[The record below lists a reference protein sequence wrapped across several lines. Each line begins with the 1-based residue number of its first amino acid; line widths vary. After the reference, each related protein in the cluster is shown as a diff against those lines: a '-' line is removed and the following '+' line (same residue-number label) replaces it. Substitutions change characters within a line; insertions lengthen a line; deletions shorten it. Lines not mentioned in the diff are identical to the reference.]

1 MKLTLSVI
9 KADIGGYV
17 GHSDTHPEVVE
28 TVKSVVSAEKEK
40 GNLIDI
46 SILTCGDDI
55 AIVMTHTHG
64 VDSELVHGIAWNAFE
79 KGTEVAKK
87 LKLYGAG
94 QDLLTDAFSGNIKGL
109 GPGVAEMEFEERP
122 SEPVIVFFADKTS
135 PSAWNLPLYE
145 MFADPMNTA
154 GLVIDP
160 KMHDGY
166 TFEVLDVYTGKAVKL
181 STPAELYDLLALI
194 GSVGKYVVKNVYRN
208 YDGEIAA
215 TASTQRLSLMAGQ
228 YVGKDDPVM
237 IVRSQSGFPAIGEI
251 LEPFARPWIVEGW
264 MRGSH
269 NGPLMP
275 VSFDDARPSRFDGPP
290 RVIGAGYQLSEGK
303 LVGPTDMFR
312 DPAFDKARIKAQ
324 DMADI
329 LRRQGIFEPHRLP
342 AEEMEYT
349 TLPKILKKLENR
361 FYDIEEQR
369 LEKDQVIEKEDMD

>member
-1 MKLTLSVI
+1 MKLTFSVI

-28 TVKSVVSAEKEK
+28 TVRSIAEKEK
-40 GNLIDI
+40 EKGTLIDCD
-46 SILTCGDDI
+46 ILTCGDDI

-64 VDSELVHGIAWNAFE
+64 VDSEVVHGIAWNAFE

-237 IVRSQSGFPAIGEI
+237 IVRSQSGFPAVGEI

-275 VSFDDARPSRFDGPP
+275 VSFEDARPSRFDGPP
-290 RVIGAGYQLSEGK
+290 RVIAAGYQVAEGR

-312 DPAFDKARIKAQ
+312 DPAFDKARIRAQ

-369 LEKDQVIEKEDMD
+369 LEKDQVIDKEDMD

>member
-17 GHSDTHPEVVE
+17 GHSATHPEVVE
-28 TVKSVVSAEKEK
+28 TVKNVAEQEKEK
-40 GNLIDI
+40 GNLIDV

-64 VDSELVHGIAWNAFE
+64 VDNELVHGIAWNAFE
-79 KGTEVAKK
+79 RGTEVAKK

-166 TFEVLDVYTGKAVKL
+166 TFEVLDVYTGKAVRL
-181 STPAELYDLLALI
+181 STPTELYDLLALI
-194 GSVGKYVVKNVYRN
+194 GSVGKYVVKNVYRD

-237 IVRSQSGFPAIGEI
+237 IVRSQSGFPAVGEI

-275 VSFDDARPSRFDGPP
+275 VSFEDARPSRFDGPP
-290 RVIGAGYQLSEGK
+290 RVIAAGYQLSEGK

-312 DPAFDKARIKAQ
+312 DPAFDKARVRAQ

-369 LEKDQVIEKEDMD
+369 LDKDQVIEKEDMD

>member
-1 MKLTLSVI
+1 MKITFSVI

-17 GHSDTHPEVVE
+17 GHSDTHPEVVQ
-28 TVKSVVSAEKEK
+28 TVKEFVEQEKQK
-40 GNLIDI
+40 GNLIDTD
-46 SILTCGDDI
+46 ILTCGDDI
-55 AIVMTHTHG
+55 AIVMTHQHG
-64 VDSELVHGIAWNAFE
+64 VDSEIVHKIAWDAFE
-79 KGTEVAKK
+79 KGTDVAKK

-122 SEPVIVFFADKTS
+122 SEPVLVFFADKTS

-160 KMHDGY
+160 KMHDGFS
-166 TFEVLDVYTGKAVKL
+166 FEVLDVYTGKAVKL
-181 STPAELYDLLALI
+181 NTPSETYDLLALI

-237 IVRSQSGFPAIGEI
+237 IVRAQSGFPAVGEV

-275 VSFDDARPSRFDGPP
+275 VSFEDARPSRFDGPP
-290 RVIGAGYQLSEGK
+290 RVIAGGYQVSEGK
-303 LVGPTDMFR
+303 LVGPTDLFR
-312 DPAFDKARIKAQ
+312 DPAFDKARQTAQ
-324 DMADI
+324 EMADI

-349 TLPKILKKLENR
+349 TLPKILKKLDGR
-361 FYDIEEQR
+361 FYD
-369 LEKDQVIEKEDMD
+369 LEVEKLDKDQVLEKEDMD

>member
-1 MKLTLSVI
+1 MRITLSVI

-17 GHSDTHPEVVE
+17 GHSATHPEVVE
-28 TVKSVVSAEKEK
+28 TVRSIAKAEKEK
-40 GNLIDI
+40 GNLIDCG
-46 SILTCGDDI
+46 ILTCGDDI
-55 AIVMTHTHG
+55 AIVMTHIHG
-64 VDSELVHGIAWNAFE
+64 VDSELVHGIAWKAFE
-79 KGTEVAKK
+79 EGTKVAKK

-94 QDLLTDAFSGNIKGL
+94 QDLLSEAFSGNVKGL

-160 KMHDGY
+160 KMHDGF

-181 STPAELYDLLALI
+181 STPSELYDLLALI
-194 GSVGKYVVKNVYRN
+194 GSVSKYVVKNVYRN
-208 YDGEIAA
+208 FDGEIGA
-215 TASTQRLSLMAGQ
+215 TASTQRLSLIAGQ

-237 IVRSQSGFPAIGEI
+237 IVRSQSGFPAVGEI

-275 VSFDDARPSRFDGPP
+275 TSFKDARPSRFDGPP
-290 RVIGAGYQLSEGK
+290 RVIAAGYQIAEGK
-303 LVGPTDMFR
+303 LIGPTDLFD
-312 DPAFDKARIKAQ
+312 DPAFDRARSKASEIAN
-324 DMADI
+324 I

-349 TLPKILKKLENR
+349 SLPKVMQKLEGR
-361 FYDIEEQR
+361 FYDTETHKASGE
-369 LEKDQVIEKEDMD
+369 LIEKEDMD

>member
-1 MKLTLSVI
+1 MKITFSVI

-17 GHSDTHPEVVE
+17 GHSATHPEVVE
-28 TVKSVVSAEKEK
+28 KVKEVVKGEKEK
-40 GNLIDI
+40 GNLIDCG
-46 SILTCGDDI
+46 ILTCGDDI

-64 VDSELVHGIAWNAFE
+64 VDSELVHGIAWKAFE
-79 KGTEVAKK
+79 EGTKVAKK

-94 QDLLTDAFSGNIKGL
+94 QDLLSEAFSGNVKGL

-160 KMHDGY
+160 KMHDGF

-194 GSVGKYVVKNVYRN
+194 GSVSKYVVKNVYRN
-208 YDGEIAA
+208 FDGEIAA
-215 TASTQRLSLMAGQ
+215 TASTQRLSLIAGQ

-237 IVRSQSGFPAIGEI
+237 IVRSQSGFPAVGEI

-275 VSFDDARPSRFDGPP
+275 TSFKDARPSRFDGPP
-290 RVIGAGYQLSEGK
+290 RVIAAGYQVAEGK
-303 LVGPTDMFR
+303 LIGPTDLFD
-312 DPAFDKARIKAQ
+312 DPAFDRARQKASE
-324 DMADI
+324 MANI

-349 TLPKILKKLENR
+349 SLPKVLQKLEGR
-361 FYDIEEQR
+361 FYDTETHSPGKE
-369 LEKDQVIEKEDMD
+369 LIEKEDMD

>member
-237 IVRSQSGFPAIGEI
+237 IVRSQSGFPAVGEI

-275 VSFDDARPSRFDGPP
+275 VSFEDARPSRFDGPP

>member
-1 MKLTLSVI
+1 MKVTLSVI
-9 KADIGGYV
+9 KADIGGFV
-17 GHSDTHPEVVE
+17 GHSSTHPEVVK
-28 TVKSVVSAEKEK
+28 TVEEHVKKEVEK
-40 GNLIDI
+40 GNLIDCD
-46 SILTCGDDI
+46 ILTCGDDI

-64 VDSELVHGIAWNAFE
+64 VDAELVHKIAWEAFE

-94 QDLLTDAFSGNIKGL
+94 QDLLTDTFSGNVKGL

-145 MFADPMNTA
+145 MFADPMTTA

-160 KMHDGY
+160 KMHEGF
-166 TFEVLDVYTGKAVKL
+166 TFEVLDLYSGKAVKL
-181 STPAELYDLLALI
+181 STPAEVYDLLALI

-208 YDGEIAA
+208 YDNEIAA
-215 TASTQRLSLMAGQ
+215 TASTQRLSLIAGQ
-228 YVGKDDPVM
+228 YVGKDDPVL
-237 IVRSQSGFPAIGEI
+237 IVRAQSGFPAVGEI
-251 LEPFARPWIVEGW
+251 LEPFAKPWIVEGW

-275 VSFDDARPSRFDGPP
+275 VSFRDARPSRFDGPP
-290 RVIGAGYQLSEGK
+290 RVIGAGYQLANGK
-303 LVGPTDMFR
+303 LIGPADMFD
-312 DPAFDKARIKAQ
+312 DPAFDKARRVAQ

-329 LRRQGIFEPHRLP
+329 LRRQGAFEPHRLP

-349 TLPKILKKLENR
+349 TLPKVLKKLEGR
-361 FYDIEEQR
+361 FYDTEV
-369 LEKDQVIEKEDMD
+369 EKLSDDKKIEKEDMD

>member
-17 GHSDTHPEVVE
+17 GHSDTHPEVVQ
-28 TVKSVVSAEKEK
+28 TVKDVVGSEVEK
-40 GNLIDI
+40 GNLIDCG
-46 SILTCGDDI
+46 ILTCGDDI

-64 VDSELVHGIAWNAFE
+64 VDSELVHGIAWRAFE

-181 STPAELYDLLALI
+181 NTPAELYDLLALI

-237 IVRSQSGFPAIGEI
+237 IVRAQSGFPAVGEI

-275 VSFDDARPSRFDGPP
+275 VSFEDARPSRFDGPP
-290 RVIGAGYQLSEGK
+290 RVIAAGYQLSEGK
-303 LVGPTDMFR
+303 LIGPTDLFR
-312 DPAFDKARIKAQ
+312 DPAFDKARMAAQ

-349 TLPKILKKLENR
+349 TLPKILKKLEGR

-369 LEKDQVIEKEDMD
+369 LEKDQVMEKEDMD

>member
-1 MKLTLSVI
+1 MKITLSVI
-9 KADIGGYV
+9 KADIGGFV
-17 GHSDTHPEVVE
+17 GHSSTHPEVVQK
-28 TVKSVVSAEKEK
+28 VKEVVEEEVKK
-40 GNLIDI
+40 GNLIDCD
-46 SILTCGDDI
+46 ILTCGDDI

-64 VDSELVHGIAWNAFE
+64 VDSEVVHGIAWTAFE

-94 QDLLTDAFSGNIKGL
+94 QDLLTDAFSGNVKGL

-122 SEPVIVFFADKTS
+122 SEPVVVFFADKTS

-145 MFADPMNTA
+145 MFADPMVTA

-160 KMHDGY
+160 KMHEGF

-181 STPAELYDLLALI
+181 NTPSEVYDLLALI

-237 IVRSQSGFPAIGEI
+237 IVRAQSGFPAIGEI

-275 VSFDDARPSRFDGPP
+275 VSFEDARPSRFDGPP
-290 RVIGAGYQLSEGK
+290 RVIAAGYQIAEGK
-303 LVGPTDMFR
+303 LIGPSDLFR
-312 DPAFDKARIKAQ
+312 DPAFDKARKTAQ
-324 DMADI
+324 EMADI
-329 LRRQGIFEPHRLP
+329 IRRQGIFEPHRLP

-349 TLPKILKKLENR
+349 TLPKILQKLEDR
-361 FYDIEEQR
+361 FYDLEEQR
-369 LEKDQVIEKEDMD
+369 LDKDQVKEKEDMD

>member
-1 MKLTLSVI
+1 MKITLSVI
-9 KADIGGYV
+9 KADIGGFV
-17 GHSDTHPEVVE
+17 GHSDTHPEVVR
-28 TVKSVVSAEKEK
+28 TVEEHVKAEVEK
-40 GNLIDI
+40 GNLIDC

-64 VDSELVHGIAWNAFE
+64 VDSELVHRIAWTAFE
-79 KGTEVAKK
+79 KGTETAKK

-94 QDLLTDAFSGNIKGL
+94 QDLLTDAFSGNVKGL

-160 KMHDGY
+160 KMHEGFS
-166 TFEVLDVYTGKAVKL
+166 FEVLDVYSGKAVKL
-181 STPAELYDLLALI
+181 NTPSEVYDLLALI

-237 IVRSQSGFPAIGEI
+237 IVRAQSGFPAVGEI

-275 VSFDDARPSRFDGPP
+275 VSFEDARPSRFDGPP
-290 RVIGAGYQLSEGK
+290 RVIGAGYQIADGK
-303 LVGPTDMFR
+303 LIGPSDMFK
-312 DPAFDKARIKAQ
+312 DPAFDKARAVAQ
-324 DMADI
+324 EMADI

-349 TLPKILKKLENR
+349 TLPKILKKLEDR
-361 FYDIEEQR
+361 FYDLEENR
-369 LEKDQVIEKEDMD
+369 LEKDQIMEKEDMD

>member
-17 GHSDTHPEVVE
+17 GHSDTHPEVVQ
-28 TVKSVVSAEKEK
+28 TVKESVEREVER
-40 GNLIDI
+40 GNLVCSD
-46 SILTCGDDI
+46 ILTCGDDI

-64 VDSELVHGIAWNAFE
+64 VDSELVHRIAWEAFE

-122 SEPVIVFFADKTS
+122 SEPVVVFFADKTS

-154 GLVIDP
+154 GLVID
-160 KMHDGY
+160 
-166 TFEVLDVYTGKAVKL
+166 
-181 STPAELYDLLALI
+181 AETYDLLALI

-215 TASTQRLSLMAGQ
+215 TASTQRLSLIAGQ

-237 IVRSQSGFPAIGEI
+237 VVRSQSGFPAVGEI

-275 VSFDDARPSRFDGPP
+275 VSFKDARPSRFDGPP
-290 RVIGAGYQLSEGK
+290 RVIAAGYQIAEGR
-303 LVGPTDMFR
+303 LIGPTDLFN
-312 DPAFDKARIKAQ
+312 DPAFDKARAVAQ
-324 DMADI
+324 EMADI

-349 TLPKILKKLENR
+349 SLPKILKKLENR
-361 FYDIEEQR
+361 FYDTEQPR
-369 LEKDQVIEKEDMD
+369 LEEGKVAEKEDMD

>member
-1 MKLTLSVI
+1 MRLTVSVI

-17 GHSDTHPEVVE
+17 GHSDTHPEVVQKVRE
-28 TVKSVVSAEKEK
+28 VVSSEVEK
-40 GNLIDI
+40 GNLIDC

-64 VDSELVHGIAWNAFE
+64 VDSELVHGIAWRAFE
-79 KGTEVAKK
+79 KGTEVAKR

-94 QDLLTDAFSGNIKGL
+94 QDLLTDAFSGNVRGL

-122 SEPVIVFFADKTS
+122 SEPIIVFFADKTS

-160 KMHDGY
+160 KMHDGF

-181 STPAELYDLLALI
+181 STPKELYDLLALI
-194 GSVGKYVVKNVYRN
+194 GSVGKYVVKSVYRN

-237 IVRSQSGFPAIGEI
+237 IVRAQSGFPAVGEI

-275 VSFDDARPSRFDGPP
+275 VSFEDARPSRFDGPP
-290 RVIGAGYQLSEGK
+290 RVIAAGYQVSEGR
-303 LVGPTDMFR
+303 LVGPTDLFR
-312 DPAFDKARIKAQ
+312 DPAFDKARAMAQ
-324 DMADI
+324 EMADI

-349 TLPKILKKLENR
+349 TLPKILKRLEGR
-361 FYDIEEQR
+361 FYDAEERR
-369 LEKDQVIEKEDMD
+369 LEKGEVLEKGEMD

>member
-1 MKLTLSVI
+1 MKITLSVI

-17 GHSDTHPEVVE
+17 GHSDTHPEVVG
-28 TVKSVVSAEKEK
+28 TVKEVVENEVKK
-40 GNLIDI
+40 GNLIDS

-79 KGTEVAKK
+79 KGTEVAKR

-94 QDLLTDAFSGNIKGL
+94 QDLLTDAFSGNVKGL

-160 KMHDGY
+160 KMHDGF

-181 STPAELYDLLALI
+181 NTPAEVYDLLALI

-208 YDGEIAA
+208 YDGEIGA

-237 IVRSQSGFPAIGEI
+237 IVRAQSGFPAVGEI

-275 VSFDDARPSRFDGPP
+275 VSFEDARPSRFDGPP
-290 RVIGAGYQLSEGK
+290 RVIAAGYQIAEGK
-303 LVGPTDMFR
+303 LIGPTDMFR
-312 DPAFDKARIKAQ
+312 DPAFDKARETAQ
-324 DMADI
+324 TMADI

-349 TLPKILKKLENR
+349 TLPKVLKKLENR
-361 FYDIEEQR
+361 FYDVEEQR
-369 LEKDQVIEKEDMD
+369 LEKDQVMEKEDMD

>member
-1 MKLTLSVI
+1 MRITVSVI

-17 GHSDTHPEVVE
+17 GHSATHPEVVRKVRE
-28 TVKSVVSAEKEK
+28 IVQSEKEK
-40 GNLIDI
+40 GNLIDCD
-46 SILTCGDDI
+46 ILTCGDDI
-55 AIVMTHTHG
+55 AIVMTHTRG

-79 KGTEVAKK
+79 RGTEVAKR

-94 QDLLTDAFSGNIKGL
+94 QDLLTDAFSGNVKGL

-122 SEPVIVFFADKTS
+122 SEPIIIFFADKTS

-160 KMHDGY
+160 KMHEGY
-166 TFEVLDVYTGKAVKL
+166 TFEVLDVYSGKAVKL
-181 STPAELYDLLALI
+181 KTPAELYDLLALI
-194 GSVGKYVVKNVYRN
+194 GSVGKYVVKSVYRN

-237 IVRSQSGFPAIGEI
+237 IVRAQSGFPAIGEI

-275 VSFDDARPSRFDGPP
+275 VSFEDARPSRFDGPP
-290 RVIGAGYQLSEGK
+290 RAIAAGYQIAEGK
-303 LVGPTDMFR
+303 LIGPTDMFR
-312 DPAFDKARIKAQ
+312 DPAFDKARTVAQ
-324 DMADI
+324 DMADT

-361 FYDIEEQR
+361 FYDIEER
-369 LEKDQVIEKEDMD
+369 KLERDEVTEKENMD

>member
-1 MKLTLSVI
+1 MKITFSVI

-17 GHSDTHPEVVE
+17 GHSATHPEVVE
-28 TVKSVVSAEKEK
+28 KVKEVVKNEKEK
-40 GNLIDI
+40 GNLIDCG
-46 SILTCGDDI
+46 ILTCGDDI

-64 VDSELVHGIAWNAFE
+64 VDSELVHGIAWRAFE
-79 KGTEVAKK
+79 EGTKVAKK

-94 QDLLTDAFSGNIKGL
+94 QDLLSEAFSGNVKGL

-160 KMHDGY
+160 KMHDGF

-181 STPAELYDLLALI
+181 STPSELYDLLALI
-194 GSVGKYVVKNVYRN
+194 GSVSKYVVKNVYRN
-208 YDGEIAA
+208 FDGEIAA
-215 TASTQRLSLMAGQ
+215 TASTQRLSLIAGQ

-237 IVRSQSGFPAIGEI
+237 IVRSQSGFPAVGEI

-275 VSFDDARPSRFDGPP
+275 TSFKDARPSRFDGPP
-290 RVIGAGYQLSEGK
+290 RVIAAGYQVAEGK
-303 LVGPTDMFR
+303 LIGPTDLFD
-312 DPAFDKARIKAQ
+312 DPAFDRARQKASE
-324 DMADI
+324 MANI

-349 TLPKILKKLENR
+349 SLPKVLQKLEGR
-361 FYDIEEQR
+361 FYDTETHSPGKE
-369 LEKDQVIEKEDMD
+369 LIEKEDMD

>member
-1 MKLTLSVI
+1 MKLTFSVI

-17 GHSDTHPEVVE
+17 GHSDTHPQVVE
-28 TVKSVVSAEKEK
+28 TVKNHVEKEVSK
-40 GNLIDI
+40 GTLIDMD
-46 SILTCGDDI
+46 ILTCGDDI
-55 AIVMTHTHG
+55 AIVMTHQHG
-64 VDSELVHGIAWNAFE
+64 VDSETVHKIAWEAFE

-122 SEPVIVFFADKTS
+122 SEPVLVFFADKTS

-145 MFADPMNTA
+145 MFADPMVTA

-160 KMHDGY
+160 KMHDGF
-166 TFEVLDVYTGKAVKL
+166 TFEVLDLYTGKAVKL
-181 STPAELYDLLALI
+181 NTPAETYDLLALI

-208 YDGEIAA
+208 YDGEIGA

-237 IVRSQSGFPAIGEI
+237 IIRAQSGFPAVGEV

-275 VSFDDARPSRFDGPP
+275 VSFEDARPSRFDGPP
-290 RVIGAGYQLSEGK
+290 RVIAAGYQVSEGK
-303 LVGPTDMFR
+303 LIGPTDLFR
-312 DPAFDKARIKAQ
+312 DPAFDKARKTAQ

-349 TLPKILKKLENR
+349 TLPKILKKLDGR
-361 FYDIEEQR
+361 FYDLEENT
-369 LEKDQVIEKEDMD
+369 LDKDQVLEKEDMD

>member
-1 MKLTLSVI
+1 MKLTFSVI

-28 TVKSVVSAEKEK
+28 TVKKVIEEEKEK
-40 GNLIDI
+40 GNLIDCN
-46 SILTCGDDI
+46 ILTCGDDI

-64 VDSELVHGIAWNAFE
+64 VDNEVVHRIAWNAFE

-122 SEPVIVFFADKTS
+122 SEPLIVFFADKTS

-166 TFEVLDVYTGKAVKL
+166 TFEVLDVYSGKAVKL

-215 TASTQRLSLMAGQ
+215 TASTQKLSLMAGQ

-237 IVRSQSGFPAIGEI
+237 VVRAQSGFPAVGEI

-275 VSFDDARPSRFDGPP
+275 VSFEDARPSRFDGPP
-290 RVIGAGYQLSEGK
+290 RVIAAGFQLAQGK

-312 DPAFDKARIKAQ
+312 DPAFDKARVRAQ

-349 TLPKILKKLENR
+349 TLPKILKKLEGR

-369 LEKDQVIEKEDMD
+369 LEKGQVMEKEDMD